1 MAGRNI
7 DLVEQVCFIW
17 RFILN
22 IDLLFGRNVFGEDS
36 GFTSD
41 TEADAAEWRAVLK
54 GCKTKQA
61 IVTVPSALI
70 PEDAP
75 IAPPPLTLL
84 PTALPA
90 ADAISANSDCHKWQ
104 EQQER
109 R

>member
-54 GCKTKQA
+54 GRKHQEKG
-61 IVTVPSALI
+61 PSLI
-70 PEDAP
+70 
-75 IAPPPLTLL
+75 LVNG
-84 PTALPA
+84 
-90 ADAISANSDCHKWQ
+90 S
-104 EQQER
+104 
-109 R
+109 